1 VFALILT
8 VAASF
13 GLIIV
18 ADEAGTDSVAFVITT
33 VLMGF
38 GFGLFVGNSLEH
50 HLPRVLWNHLSLS
63 RDASRKWGV
72 HIFNGALS
80 RIGWNK
86 LIFAMREGSSVE
98 STKSW
103 DPRHMRAAAG
113 GHGWAIV
120 LHSTSSVWA
129 VATGGWISSVILIV
143 VGVFGHLYPVLLQI
157 RVLTTLKEAER
168 RL

>member
-1 VFALILT
+1 
-8 VAASF
+8 
-13 GLIIV
+13 
-18 ADEAGTDSVAFVITT
+18 
-33 VLMGF
+33 
-38 GFGLFVGNSLEH
+38 
-50 HLPRVLWNHLSLS
+50 
-63 RDASRKWGV
+63 
-72 HIFNGALS
+72 
-80 RIGWNK
+80 
-86 LIFAMREGSSVE
+86 MREGSSVE

-103 DPRHMRAAAG
+103 DPRHMRAAAA